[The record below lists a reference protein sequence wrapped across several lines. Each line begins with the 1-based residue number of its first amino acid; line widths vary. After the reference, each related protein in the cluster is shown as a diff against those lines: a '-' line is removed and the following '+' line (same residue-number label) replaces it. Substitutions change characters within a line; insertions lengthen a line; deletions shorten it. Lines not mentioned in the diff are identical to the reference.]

1 VFDFSGQSFDSWGQE
16 EFGVPKRFG
25 RSAGLTGYIELA
37 RAIGV
42 DPYRMA
48 SSINLPAACLTNPD
62 LKIPADAIG
71 SLLEATA
78 RRSGVADIG
87 LRLAESRKLSNLG
100 IVGLVVR
107 EQPTLRIAV
116 EVLVNYI
123 WLQNEAISC
132 RLESDS
138 DIAFLRI
145 ALLSDRRTSR
155 QASELVVGVLIRTLR
170 SLHGSSWRPEAVTF
184 EHGALASLAT
194 YRRVLGVTP
203 EFNAESTGVAML
215 TSELDAPIAAADADM
230 ARHVQ
235 HYVDQ
240 LGGKR
245 KGDPASVV
253 RELLT
258 ALLPNGDCSIE
269 RVAAHMGINRRTLH
283 RQLASQGATFT
294 ELLNDVRRRV
304 TEAHLSAAD
313 RSLTEIAE
321 LIGYSSLSAF
331 SRWRRSWHAE

>member
-1 VFDFSGQSFDSWGQE
+1 
-16 EFGVPKRFG
+16 VPTRFG

-48 SSINLPAACLTNPD
+48 SSVDLPVDCLTDPD

-71 SLLEATA
+71 RLLEATA
-78 RRSGVADIG
+78 RRSGKEDIG

-100 IVGLVVR
+100 IVGLVAR
-107 EQPTLRIAV
+107 EQPTLRAAV
-116 EVLVNYI
+116 EVLVHYI

-138 DIAFLRI
+138 DIAVLRI
-145 ALLSDRRTSR
+145 ALFSERRMSR
-155 QASELVVGVLIRTLR
+155 QASELVMGVLVRTLR
-170 SLHGSSWRPEAVTF
+170 ALQRSSWRPEAVMF
-184 EHGALASLAT
+184 EHGAPASLAT
-194 YRRVLGVTP
+194 HRRVLGVTP
-203 EFNAESTGVAML
+203 VFNVEYTGVAML
-215 TSELDAPIAAADADM
+215 TSELDAPIAEADADM

-235 HYVDQ
+235 HYIDL

-245 KGDPASVV
+245 SGDAVSVV

-258 ALLPNGDCSIE
+258 ALLPTGNCSIE
-269 RVAAHMGINRRTLH
+269 HVANHMGISRRTLH
-283 RQLASQGATFT
+283 RQLANQGVTFT
-294 ELLNDVRRRV
+294 ELLDEVRRRI
-304 TEAHLSAAD
+304 TEAHLSGAD

-331 SRWRRSWHAE
+331 SRWRRKTYGRRSNHMERPVKASS

>member
-1 VFDFSGQSFDSWGQE
+1 MATQ
-16 EFGVPKRFG
+16 FG
-25 RSAGLTGYIELA
+25 RSAGLTGYVELA

-48 SSINLPAACLTNPD
+48 SSVNLPAACLTNPD

-71 SLLEATA
+71 RLLEATA
-78 RRSGVADIG
+78 RRSGAEDIG

-100 IVGLVVR
+100 IVGLVAR
-107 EQPTLRIAV
+107 EQPTLRAAV
-116 EVLVNYI
+116 EVLVHYI

-138 DIAFLRI
+138 EIAVVRI
-145 ALLSDRRTSR
+145 ALLSNQRISR

-170 SLHGSSWRPEAVTF
+170 ALHRSSWRPEAVMF
-184 EHGALASLAT
+184 EHAAPRSLAT
-194 YRRVLGVTP
+194 HRRVLGVKPT
-203 EFNAESTGVAML
+203 FNAEFTGVAML

-235 HYVDQ
+235 HYIDE

-245 KGDPASVV
+245 SGDSASVV

-258 ALLPNGDCSIE
+258 ALLPTGNCSIE
-269 RVAAHMGINRRTLH
+269 RVAAHMGISRRTLH
-283 RQLASQGATFT
+283 RQLADQGVTFT
-294 ELLNDVRRRV
+294 QLLNDIRRQV

-331 SRWRRSWHAE
+331 SRWRRSWRS